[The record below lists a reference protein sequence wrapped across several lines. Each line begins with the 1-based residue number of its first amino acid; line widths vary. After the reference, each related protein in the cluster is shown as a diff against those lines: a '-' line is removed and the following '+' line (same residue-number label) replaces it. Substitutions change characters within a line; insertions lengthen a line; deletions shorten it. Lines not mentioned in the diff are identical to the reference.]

1 MNIIQ
6 DMEKIR
12 VNKFYF
18 RNIKQGKD
26 PLATQITTLFFIDD
40 IKNKRA
46 REGGVVW
53 EQTENMENLNSL

>member
-1 MNIIQ
+1 MNIKQ

-12 VNKFYF
+12 VNKFYLEILNKVKTHW
-18 RNIKQGKD
+18 RHI
-26 PLATQITTLFFIDD
+26 IDD

>member
-1 MNIIQ
+1 MNIKQ

-26 PLATQITTLFFIDD
+26 PLATHY
-40 IKNKRA
+40 R
-46 REGGVVW
+46 
-53 EQTENMENLNSL
+53 